1 MGGGGVTED
10 ETNAMEAAFARW
22 LRRSRDLTEG
32 DKSLARAAWHSAWLE
47 CRRYLERVQG
57 PG

>member
-1 MGGGGVTED
+1 MNED
-10 ETNAMEAAFARW
+10 EKNAMEAAFARW

-32 DKSLARAAWHSAWLE
+32 DKSLARAAFASGWWA
-47 CRRYLERVQG
+47 CQRYAERQGG

>member
-1 MGGGGVTED
+1 MTED
-10 ETNAMEAAFARW
+10 EKNAVEAAFARW

-32 DKSLARAAWHSAWLE
+32 DKSLARAAWECAWIE
-47 CRRYLERVQG
+47 CRRFLERLGG

>member
-1 MGGGGVTED
+1 MTDEN

-22 LRRSRDLTEG
+22 LRRSRDLTEA
-32 DKSLARAAWHSAWLE
+32 DISIARVAWRSAWFE
-47 CRRYLERVQG
+47 CRRWAERQGG